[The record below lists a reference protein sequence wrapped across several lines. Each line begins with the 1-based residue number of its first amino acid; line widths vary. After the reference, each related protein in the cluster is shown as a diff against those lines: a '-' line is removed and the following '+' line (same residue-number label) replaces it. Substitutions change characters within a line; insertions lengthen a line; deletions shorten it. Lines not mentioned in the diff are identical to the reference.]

1 MSAPTKE
8 TQILTLLEN
17 RSEQAIRE
25 LEQAYGTLLYQISHR
40 ILNNRQDAEECVND
54 TYLGVWNN
62 IPPAKPK
69 PLLPYVCKI
78 ARNLSLKRYR
88 RERAAKRNSEYEIAL
103 EELEDYLPARSPDT
117 VEQTIAAKELARMI
131 EHFLDTLTDENRA
144 IFLRR
149 YWLSEPYAEI
159 AAQVELSEKNVSVRL
174 TRLRTQLK
182 NYLEEQEVFL

>member
-54 TYLGVWNN
+54 TYLGIWNN

-69 PLLPYVCKI
+69 PLLPYVCK
-78 ARNLSLKRYR
+78 
-88 RERAAKRNSEYEIAL
+88 
-103 EELEDYLPARSPDT
+103 
-117 VEQTIAAKELARMI
+117 IAAKELARMI

-159 AAQVELSEKNVSVRL
+159 AAQVKLSEKNVSVRL

-182 NYLEEQEVFL
+182 DYLEEQEVFL